1 MGRHVDPGRTSRG
14 AATGARS
21 MVLLKDGA
29 PVLVGTSRVN
39 TAGGTPRGNTIR
51 WSPGE
56 RLEELFENRCDRQR
70 AEGRS
75 SHPAVETADG
85 SLSYQELDARANRL
99 ARYLLARGVRPGD
112 RIALLFD
119 DAVRSYVSMLAVL
132 KAHGVYVPLDPAFP
146 SERIAYIAKDADVT
160 MLLTVSRLAD
170 SLLPGTADL
179 AVRVDLEDRRIAA
192 FESSRLAWTGQMGPA
207 DGLAYIIYTSGSTG
221 RPKGV
226 AIAHASI
233 CHFVRIAAEAYGYDS
248 RDRVYQGMT
257 TAFDF
262 SVEEIWVPWMA
273 GATLVPRPPGNNL
286 LGPDLAEFI
295 EARHITALCCVP
307 TLLATLD
314 EDLPGLRFL
323 LVSGEAC
330 PEDLVERWHR
340 PGRRFLNVYGP
351 TEATVTA
358 TWGTA
363 EPGKPVTL
371 GKPLPGYSAVILD
384 PVRDRAL
391 PHGELGEI
399 GLAGVGL
406 ARGYINRP
414 ELTEKAFIPDFLG
427 LEDNP
432 SHRIYRTGDL
442 GRFNDHDEI
451 EYHGRTDTQVKV
463 RGYRIELSE
472 IESVLLQMPG
482 IAMAV
487 VKTWEPVPGI
497 TELAAYF
504 TMHQNAPKVEG
515 TDIRAWLRERLPAY
529 MVPGYFQPLRTMP
542 MMVSGKV
549 DRSRLPHP
557 TGPRA
562 VSTDI
567 ADTGPATP
575 TERILAPALATA
587 LQLASVST
595 TAHFFNDLG
604 ANSLLMAHF
613 CANVR
618 KAAGSPS
625 VSMREIYAHPTIAAL
640 AAALDAKNDESLAG
654 ADVGGRESATAE
666 PFLRV
671 GTAQYLLCGVLQAL
685 AALAYAYVALLIP
698 VTGEQWIGG
707 SRQPG
712 VLVARSVVVG
722 TISFL
727 ALAVIPI
734 ALKWALIGR
743 WKTEEFPIW
752 SLRYVRFWFVK
763 TLVNTSPARLFVGT
777 PIFPLYL
784 KALGARIGPGV
795 TILSSRIPACTD
807 LLTVGADTVIRR
819 DSTFNCYRAHAG
831 RIQTGPVTL
840 GRNVLIGEQTTLDID
855 TAMGDDA
862 QLGHSSC
869 LHRFQIVPPGRA
881 WAGSPA
887 EPADGSY
894 RRAGQ
899 SVSGTARRAS
909 FSFWTLL
916 VHVVLVSSIG
926 LAAIDV
932 VLASLPTGET
942 NPAKP
947 LFWQALL
954 VISAVLL
961 FGSILGAFAVAATV
975 PRLLALLLV
984 PGKDYPLYGVRFG
997 LLRTSQRLSNLKALL
1012 QLTGDSSLIVYYLN
1026 VLGYHQPDLVQTG
1039 SNFGVGLKHDS
1050 PTLTTVGSGT
1060 MVSDGLS
1067 IINADY
1073 SNTAFR
1079 LTPAIIGARSFFG
1092 NNIAYPAGARMGDNC
1107 LLGTKTMVPL
1117 EGPLRE
1123 GVGLLGS
1130 PPFEIPRTVIRDN
1143 TFDRFRTA
1151 AELKRRIPAKNL
1163 HNTVTVIFYLLA
1175 RWAELYVILVA
1186 AWASQALLP
1195 AAAGLAAVAALGTI
1209 VITTGAL
1216 MILVERASLG
1226 FGRLSPTF
1234 CSIYEVPFWRHERF
1248 WKLGA
1253 GGIVQMF
1260 NGTPFKAV
1268 IWRLLGVRMGKKV
1281 FDDGFGIPER
1291 TLVSVGDYCTLNAYA
1306 VAQCHSME
1314 DGAFK
1319 LDAINIGPGCTLG
1332 VGAFVHYGT
1341 TLHEGSQLEADS
1353 FLMKGED
1360 VPANSI
1366 FGGNPAR
1373 ELTRQAVPG
1382 LR

>member
-1 MGRHVDPGRTSRG
+1 MGRHVDPGRTSGG
-14 AATGARS
+14 AATSARS
-21 MVLLKDGA
+21 LIQFRDGV
-29 PVLVGTSRVN
+29 PVLVGAAPAN
-39 TAGGTPRGNTIR
+39 TALDNPTQGTAIR

-70 AEGRS
+70 LEGRS

-99 ARYLLARGVRPGD
+99 ARYLLARGVRLGD

-119 DAVRSYVSMLAVL
+119 DPVRSYVSMLAVL
-132 KAHGVYVPLDPAFP
+132 KAHAVYVPLDPAFP
-146 SERIAYIAKDADVT
+146 SERIAYIAEDADVT

-192 FESSRLAWTGQMGPA
+192 FESSRLAWAERGSPA
-207 DGLAYIIYTSGSTG
+207 NGLAYIIYTSGSTG

-226 AIAHASI
+226 AIEHASI
-233 CHFVRIAAEAYGYDS
+233 CHFVRIAAETYGYDP

-262 SVEEIWVPWMA
+262 SVEEIWVPWMV

-295 EARHITALCCVP
+295 QARNITALCCVP

-314 EDLPGLRFL
+314 DDVPGLRFL

-406 ARGYINRP
+406 AKGYINRP
-414 ELTEKAFIPDFLG
+414 ELTERAFIPDFLG

-472 IESVLLQMPG
+472 IENVLLQMPG

-487 VKTWEPVPGI
+487 VKTWEPGPGI
-497 TELAAYF
+497 TELAAYY
-504 TMHQNAPKVEG
+504 TLHQNVPKVEG
-515 TDIRAWLRERLPAY
+515 GDIRAWLRERLPAY
-529 MVPGYFQPLRTMP
+529 MVPGYFEPLQGMP
-542 MMVSGKV
+542 MMISGKV

-557 TGPRA
+557 SGPRA
-562 VSTDI
+562 VSTDF
-567 ADTGPATP
+567 ADTRPVTP
-575 TERILAPALATA
+575 TEWILAPALAAA
-587 LQLASVST
+587 LQLTSVST
-595 TAHFFNDLG
+595 TANFFNDLG
-604 ANSLLMAHF
+604 ANSLLLAHF

-618 KAAGSPS
+618 KVANSPS

-640 AAALDAKNDESLAG
+640 AAAMDAANDESLAG
-654 ADVGGRESATAE
+654 SAEGTETATAE

-671 GTAQYLLCGVLQAL
+671 GTGQYLLCGALQAM

-698 VTGEQWIGG
+698 VAGEQWVAT
-707 SRQPG
+707 SRQPADF
-712 VLVARSVVVG
+712 VVRSVVVG
-722 TISFL
+722 TITF
-727 ALAVIPI
+727 I
-734 ALKWALIGR
+734 ALSAMPLVLKWTLVGR
-743 WKTEEFPIW
+743 WEAGEFPLW
-752 SLRYVRFWFVK
+752 SLEYVRFWFVK
-763 TLVNTSPARLFVGT
+763 TLVTTSPIRMFVGT
-777 PIFPLYL
+777 PVFPLYL
-784 KALGARIGPGV
+784 RALGARIGPRV
-795 TILSSRIPACTD
+795 TILSSRIPACPD
-807 LLTVGADTVIRR
+807 LLTVGADTVIRK
-819 DSTFNCYRAHAG
+819 DSTFYCYRAHAG

-862 QLGHSSC
+862 QLGHSSS
-869 LHRFQIVPPGRA
+869 LHRFQSVPPGSA
-881 WAGSPA
+881 WNGSPA
-887 EPADGSY
+887 QPAHTNY
-894 RRAGQ
+894 RLAGQ
-899 SVSGTARRAS
+899 ASSGTRSRVS
-909 FSFWTLL
+909 FGFWT
-916 VHVVLVSSIG
+916 VVIHVVVVSSIG
-926 LAAIDV
+926 IGAIDIL
-932 VLASLPTGET
+932 LASLPTGDT
-942 NPAKP
+942 NPAQP
-947 LFWQALL
+947 GFWGALL
-954 VISAVLL
+954 LVSFVLL
-961 FGSILGAFAVAATV
+961 FGSIVAAFALVATL
-975 PRLLALLLV
+975 PRVLALFLI
-984 PGKDYPLYGVRFG
+984 PGKDYPLYGPRFG
-997 LLRTSQRLSNLKALL
+997 LLRTIQRLTNLKALL
-1012 QLTGDSSLIVYYLN
+1012 QLAGDSSLIVYYLN
-1026 VLGYHQPDLVQTG
+1026 VLGYHQPDMVQTG

-1050 PTLTTVGSGT
+1050 PTLATVGSGT

-1073 SNTAFR
+1073 STTAFR
-1079 LTPAIIGARSFFG
+1079 LSPAVIGARSFFG
-1092 NNIAYPAGARMGDNC
+1092 NNIAYPAGARVGDNC

-1117 EGPLRE
+1117 EGPLRH

-1130 PPFEIPRTVIRDN
+1130 PPFEIPRTVDRDSA
-1143 TFDRFRTA
+1143 FDRFRTPE
-1151 AELKRRIPAKNL
+1151 ELRRRLPAKNR
-1163 HNTVTVIFYLLA
+1163 HNSVTLLLYLLG
-1175 RWAELYVILVA
+1175 RWVELYVILLA
-1186 AWASQALLP
+1186 AWGSQALLP
-1195 AAAGLAAVAALGTI
+1195 AAGGLGALAGVGTM
-1209 VITTGAL
+1209 VITTNAL
-1216 MILVERASLG
+1216 AVLVERASLG
-1226 FGRLSPTF
+1226 FGRLSPRF

-1248 WKLGA
+1248 WKLSA

-1260 NGTPFKAV
+1260 NGTPFKPV
-1268 IWRLLGVRMGKKV
+1268 IWRMLGIRMGKKV
-1281 FDDGFGIPER
+1281 FDDGCGIPER
-1291 TLVSVGDYCTLNAYA
+1291 TLVTIGDYCTLNAHSG
-1306 VAQCHSME
+1306 VQCHSME

-1319 LDAINIGPGCTLG
+1319 LDAITLGAGCTLG

-1341 TLHEGSQLEADS
+1341 TMHESSQLEADS

-1360 VPANSI
+1360 VPAHSI

-1373 ELTRQAVPG
+1373 ELNRQAGPG